1 MLDNE
6 ENSTEVSTESNE
18 ETILEK
24 VKKIQGINHTEFD
37 NMINTW
43 IESAKLDLKSVG
55 IVNTLVD
62 NPDSFVETAIITYV
76 LSFIDVPNAEMYSRS
91 YSLQKDVLRH
101 LKEYTW
107 GVENAV

>member
-1 MLDNE
+1 MLDE
-6 ENSTEVSTESNE
+6 
-18 ETILEK
+18 I
-24 VKKIQGINHTEFD
+24 KKIQGINHTEFD
-37 NMINTW
+37 SMITTW

-62 NPDSFVETAIITYV
+62 NPDSLVQTAIITYV
-76 LSFIDVPNAEMYSRS
+76 LSFIDVPNSEMYARS

-107 GVENAV
+107 GDYPYTEEEQDGI